1 MIGGNKQQT
10 SKLLKQTL
18 LNDNEPFTAGPSALP
33 ICIAELMTDKKYFIS
48 SLKKYL
54 INKSV

>member
-1 MIGGNKQQT
+1 MKVY
-10 SKLLKQTL
+10 KAVALQTL
-18 LNDNEPFTAGPSALP
+18 LNDGEPFTVGPSALP